1 MTYICESILLLF
13 FEYPVLYIPMTSA
26 PYYTTM
32 ALGQAAIF
40 LGSLFLK
47 ILAEKLQPEIPSS
60 QDQSQW
66 NHRLKKLF

>member
-1 MTYICESILLLF
+1 
-13 FEYPVLYIPMTSA
+13 MTSA